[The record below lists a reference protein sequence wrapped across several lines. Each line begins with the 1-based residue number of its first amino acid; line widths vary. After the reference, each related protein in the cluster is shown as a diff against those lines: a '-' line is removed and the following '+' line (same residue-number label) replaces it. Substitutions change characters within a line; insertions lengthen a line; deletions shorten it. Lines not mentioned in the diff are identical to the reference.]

1 MFSDTKRCLRYIA
14 FWGNNHHF
22 VFIGDVRIRMLYE
35 TFVHHLSNDHEAS
48 DTDHR
53 DTSKSHNDETITNL
67 DYSEPKLKLRV
78 NYTYAPD
85 VGRVMIDEFNKW
97 QADVNPPSIIV
108 SSTTHSQF
116 LHGNVTADMI
126 KSYSMN
132 LSQLTASIHSLAR
145 RKVKVLWKL
154 QDPVNEE
161 KLSDE
166 WKNVQNNAIDKY
178 NDAVYNILKY
188 SDVQIWSSSKYIAGG
203 LVDDAID
210 GWRLSKLAARHDIQI
225 LLNMYCNDYM
235 NYNDGSC
242 CSSAE
247 PYTILQI
254 ITYAVFGV
262 R

>member
-1 MFSDTKRCLRYIA
+1 MQSE
-14 FWGNNHHF
+14 
-22 VFIGDVRIRMLYE
+22 V
-35 TFVHHLSNDHEAS
+35 NDADEN
-48 DTDHR
+48 
-53 DTSKSHNDETITNL
+53 KSATLHYDEPIVNL
-67 DYSEPKLKLRV
+67 EYSEPKLKLRV
-78 NYTYAPD
+78 NYIYAPE
-85 VGRVMIDEFNKW
+85 VSKVMFDEFNKW
-97 QADVNPPSIIV
+97 QAEVDPPSVIV
-108 SSTTHSQF
+108 SSSTQIQF
-116 LHGNVTADMI
+116 LQGNITDDML

-132 LSQLTASIHSLAR
+132 LSRLTAPIHTLVR

-161 KLSDE
+161 KLSEE
-166 WKNVQNNAIDKY
+166 WKNVQNNVIDKY

-188 SDVQIWSSSKYIAGG
+188 SDAQIWLSSKYIAGG
-203 LVDDAID
+203 LLDDAID
-210 GWRLSKLAARHDIQI
+210 GWHLSKLAAQHDIQI

-262 R
+262 RYVFNMVSRMLIEQ

>member
-1 MFSDTKRCLRYIA
+1 M
-14 FWGNNHHF
+14 
-22 VFIGDVRIRMLYE
+22 GDVRIRTLYQ
-35 TFVHHLSNDHEAS
+35 TFVQHLSVQPEVS
-48 DTDHR
+48 DA
-53 DTSKSHNDETITNL
+53 DENKAPPAHYDEL
-67 DYSEPKLKLRV
+67 VVSMEYSEPKLKLRV
-78 NYTYAPD
+78 NYIYAPD
-85 VGRVMIDEFNKW
+85 VSKMFDELNKW
-97 QADVNPPSIIV
+97 QTDVDPPSVIV
-108 SSTTHSQF
+108 TSSTQSQF
-116 LHGNVTADMI
+116 IQGNITDELL

-132 LSQLTASIHSLAR
+132 LSRLTAPIHTLVR
-145 RKVKVLWKL
+145 GKVKVLWKL

-161 KLSDE
+161 KLSE
-166 WKNVQNNAIDKY
+166 SWKNVQNSVIDKY

-203 LVDDAID
+203 LLDDAVD
-210 GWRLSKLAARHDIQI
+210 GWHLSKLAARHDIQI

-254 ITYAVFGV
+254 ITYSVFGV

>member
-1 MFSDTKRCLRYIA
+1 MRYIA

-22 VFIGDVRIRMLYE
+22 IFIGDIRIRTIYH
-35 TFVHHLSNDHEAS
+35 TFVNHLSS
-48 DTDHR
+48 DREVSD
-53 DTSKSHNDETITNL
+53 DEEKQNPALHYDDPIINL
-67 DYSEPKLKLRV
+67 EYSEPKLKLRV
-78 NYTYAPD
+78 NYIYAPD
-85 VGRVMIDEFNKW
+85 VSNVMINEFSKW
-97 QADVNPPSIIV
+97 QADDDPPSVIV
-108 SSTTHSQF
+108 SSTTQAQF
-116 LHGNVTADMI
+116 LQGNITDDMI

-132 LSQLTASIHSLAR
+132 LSRLTTPIHSLVR

-166 WKNVQNNAIDKY
+166 WKNVQNSVIDKY
-178 NDAVYNILKY
+178 NDVVYNILKY
-188 SDVQIWSSSKYIAGG
+188 SDAQIWSSSKYIAGG

-210 GWRLSKLAARHDIQI
+210 GWHLSKLAARHDIQI

>member
-1 MFSDTKRCLRYIA
+1 MYLSFLK
-14 FWGNNHHF
+14 
-22 VFIGDVRIRMLYE
+22 
-35 TFVHHLSNDHEAS
+35 HLEVSSTSS
-48 DTDHR
+48 DTDDNQSTIFR
-53 DTSKSHNDETITNL
+53 YDEPIVNL
-67 DYSEPKLKLRV
+67 EYIDYKLKLRV
-78 NYTYAPD
+78 NYIFAPD
-85 VGRVMIDEFNKW
+85 VSQSMFNEFTKW
-97 QADVNPPSIIV
+97 QNDAHPPSVIV
-108 SSTTHSQF
+108 ASSTQAQF
-116 LHGNVTADMI
+116 LHGNLTDDML

-132 LSQLTASIHSLAR
+132 LSRLLLPIDALAR

-161 KLSDE
+161 KLSEE
-166 WKNVQNNAIDKY
+166 WKNVQNDMIDKY
-178 NDAVYNILKY
+178 NDAVYTILKY
-188 SDVQIWSSSKYIAGG
+188 SGVHIWSSSRHIAAG
-203 LVDDAID
+203 LVSEAID
-210 GWRLSKLAARHDIQI
+210 GWQLSKLATQHDIQI